1 MTDQGAN
8 LLACFGDLK
17 KVFPMG
23 DDGFRTSPPECMR
36 CPLVKPCIQAAMRGV
51 EGLKEEEK
59 RIDRAYECGLIGTLE
74 RWSKKKL
81 IRQKIKEQSKK
92 QGMKGQSSR

>member
-1 MTDQGAN
+1 MDDTADP
-8 LLACFGDLK
+8 LKCFGELD

-23 DDGFRTSPPECMR
+23 DDGFRTSPPECMQ
-36 CPLVKPCIQAAMRGV
+36 CSLVKPCIQAAMRGV
-51 EGLKEEEK
+51 DGLKEEEK

-81 IRQKIKEQSKK
+81 IRQKIKEQSK
-92 QGMKGQSSR
+92 QQRLKGRSDR